1 MFLALEKQDRYKI
14 GIFII
19 QNLKEGEKAVAA
31 SIMNALGALNAT
43 IEKLDSIANKQ
54 EEKILELKQQD
65 LFGAPIA
72 NDAQELD
79 TEVMARKLDAVIDSV
94 EQVLSEG

>member
-1 MFLALEKQDRYKI
+1 M
-14 GIFII
+14 
-19 QNLKEGEKAVAA
+19 AA

-94 EQVLSEG
+94 EQVLNEG